1 MIGIFTMIISFFFF
15 DCISNL
21 ISFFSLVIY
30 FNYYFDIKVKN
41 KALRMIYVGECI
53 IGVIL
58 SYINIPYYSL
68 IILIIPL
75 ILYVMVVYSG
85 TYIKKT
91 LYLVKYAI
99 LFYIP
104 YAFIYIFITF
114 SLERFKLI
122 NNPVY
127 QNFKGLM
134 AYTATFVIFTITFNN
149 KKLAKDKLSNPYKK
163 VLYGSFSLILLS
175 LLLLTCS
182 YVAKDLKISMELA
195 IYFSYFINILLIFL
209 LLNIFNNLILH
220 LKESEQNNLKLQE
233 YELKLTYYNDI
244 SKSIEDLRSLRH
256 DFKNHMNIIGGYITE
271 YETEKALDYISS
283 ITEVSYDSL
292 HMVTSPNT
300 ILSAILNS
308 KKIECSN
315 QNIAIDYTLNLKN
328 IYHISDID
336 IVIIIGNILDNAIYA
351 ASTLDNTKPAIT
363 LSIIQADSYLVITC
377 QNPYTNE
384 ILMKNGDLISTKTDS
399 GNHGIGLR
407 NVRNS
412 VENYN
417 GEFHYTYD
425 NNIFTVR
432 ILLPNY
438 I

>member
-1 MIGIFTMIISFFFF
+1 M
-15 DCISNL
+15 NL
-21 ISFFSLVIY
+21 ISFYFDLIFNFILLFSLIAF
-30 FNYYFDIKVKN
+30 FNYYFEIKVN
-41 KALRMIYVGECI
+41 KRFLVKVNIGECI
-53 IGVIL
+53 LWVIL
-58 SYINIPYYSL
+58 SYLRLPGIPAL
-68 IILIIPL
+68 IIYIPL
-75 ILYVMVVYSG
+75 ILYVFIVYKGSF
-85 TYIKKT
+85 IKKS
-91 LYLVKYAI
+91 LALIKYV
-99 LFYIP
+99 LFFCIP
-104 YAFIYIFITF
+104 SFLIYF
-114 SLERFKLI
+114 SLTLMLDGVSIIENRSYGNFKL
-122 NNPVY
+122 
-127 QNFKGLM
+127 LL

-256 DFKNHMNIIGGYITE
+256 DFKNHMNIIGRYITE